1 MGGKGPTFTGNKKNG
16 SKSDKIPLLPVSL
29 KYKRWKAKL
38 DLEMGHSS
46 STAQLGRFS
55 EEEKGARYTI
65 RTNNHPTTDPRTHSR
80 ILKDF
85 YTHIERFLQSIVRAA
100 TELQPGT

>member
-1 MGGKGPTFTGNKKNG
+1 MSNFYWESKKNG
-16 SKSDKIPLLPVSL
+16 SKSVLPVSL
-29 KYKRWKAKL
+29 KYKRWKPKL

-65 RTNNHPTTDPRTHSR
+65 RPNICPTTDPRTHSR

-85 YTHIERFLQSIVRAA
+85 YKA
-100 TELQPGT
+100 G